1 MVVIRQH
8 PVVRVEKADLAPVT
22 QAVQHQEDAEHDA
35 KKARG
40 ARVDGEVTID
50 EGAPKA
56 TAKRGPLHGLLP
68 ADDAD
73 AA

>member
-1 MVVIRQH
+1 
-8 PVVRVEKADLAPVT
+8 VT

>member
-1 MVVIRQH
+1 VS
-8 PVVRVEKADLAPVT
+8 
-22 QAVQHQEDAEHDA
+22 QAVQYQEDAEHDA
-35 KKARG
+35 KEARG

-73 AA
+73 AEEASRIIHRALRLG